1 MIVGE
6 NDELELD
13 TAVGKIVGIS
23 VGVVVGG
30 SVGSRVD
37 DECGVCQFLLS
48 TGGSA
53 QGPLSAMAVALNPRY
68 TSQSKMHFEIA
79 MG

>member
-1 MIVGE
+1 MTKKTRLATFKTEATLGTNVGNDVGVIVGE

-30 SVGSRVD
+30 SVGSRLD

-53 QGPLSAMAVALNPRY
+53 
-68 TSQSKMHFEIA
+68 
-79 MG
+79 

>member
-30 SVGSRVD
+30 SVGSRLD

-53 QGPLSAMAVALNPRY
+53 
-68 TSQSKMHFEIA
+68 
-79 MG
+79 